1 MPSTDHESRTVPLA
15 GDSRSTLTN
24 RPTMNLSVALCTWN
38 GARWIRPFLESL
50 AAQQLLPDELVVQD
64 DASDDDTAEV
74 VRSMAPSL
82 PFEVRLEVNPERV
95 GSTANFALALE
106 RCRGRFVALADQD
119 DIWYPEKLSRLV
131 HEFDQDPI
139 LTLVF
144 SDADL
149 IGEDGR
155 PLERTLWSTRMV
167 HGTLRRRPIV
177 PEEFAAREALT
188 TGGTVMLRRRVIDA
202 ALPFP
207 PELDH
212 PVAPMRHD
220 RWLTLIAA
228 AVGTVEAVPERL
240 VGFRVHDSQETGVL
254 IGGALPRRAASGI
267 GTHLLAP
274 DGRRPDGLRARAAQ
288 LRVAA
293 ERADLLGDFDEAR
306 TLRRVAD
313 DHVRRARIDEPGSGR
328 LALVA
333 AGVRQRSYRADAR
346 GLGGVALD
354 TLRALLPRRSTARSA
369 PGPEL
374 ARG

>member
-1 MPSTDHESRTVPLA
+1 MPSTDHESPANAPRRAVGQQLE
-15 GDSRSTLTN
+15 
-24 RPTMNLSVALCTWN
+24 RPNLDLSVALCTWN

-64 DASDDDTAEV
+64 DASDDDTVEV
-74 VRSMAPSL
+74 VQSLAPSL

-119 DIWYPEKLSRLV
+119 DVWYPEKLSRLA

-155 PLERTLWSTRMV
+155 PLDRGLWDTRKV
-167 HGTLRRRPIV
+167 GGTLRRRPIV
-177 PEEFAAREALT
+177 PEEVAATTALT
-188 TGGTVMLRRRVIDA
+188 TGCTVIMRRRVIEA

-240 VGFRVHDSQETGVL
+240 VGFRVHGSQETGVL
-254 IGGALPRRAASGI
+254 LGGQLPRAVLAGVGSNLFRGNGSRAA
-267 GTHLLAP
+267 
-274 DGRRPDGLRARAAQ
+274 GLRARGEQ
-288 LRVAA
+288 LQVAA
-293 ERADLLGDFDEAR
+293 ERAELLGDFGEAA
-306 TLRRVAD
+306 TLRRIAGD
-313 DHVRRARIDEPGSGR
+313 LERRARIDGPGRGR
-328 LALVA
+328 LSLVVQ
-333 AGVRQRSYRADAR
+333 GVRTRAYPVSTW
-346 GLGGVALD
+346 GLGSAALD
-354 TLRALLPRRSTARSA
+354 ALRAVRPRWGTDQDSHSA
-369 PGPEL
+369 
-374 ARG
+374 